1 MRVTILS
8 GDVHLGAVG
17 QFYSNKSLGLPKDQD
32 HRYMPNVISSAIVN
46 TPPTDMLADI
56 LNKRNKV
63 HHLDEETDEDMM
75 PMFPE
80 DVNNKSRN
88 NKHLLPRRNWCSIRE
103 YRPEL
108 TPPPTPSDDG
118 TMGTGAS
125 GSIKRRGSLTR
136 RLSGSG
142 LPGAGLIRRLS
153 QRGSQRNADRTSAS
167 HPPVA
172 FNQRPFGNDAD
183 YFSQDRRRSYE
194 APRRAS
200 ADMARTSAAAPAS
213 EGDLSRPLARPN
225 PFMRRPTVMLPHNP
239 THMINL
245 RGGLDIRLNCENE
258 RGDPAGT
265 TTEYRLIVPA
275 LDYRGD
281 GDPNPEAVKPR
292 GRLSQ
297 LVRGLSQRKVPQRQR
312 GGDGYESYDDGEE
325 GYGSHNRPTGV
336 RRFDGN
342 ESWDSL
348 QQEPAQPAPT
358 GTARRTRASLPAT
371 GNANEIK
378 DVPLPPSA
386 KGVQIGPNGLPV
398 RNNSRTQQQANTS
411 APAGTGVSMRRQ
423 DMPGRPDTYA
433 GPNTLIPDHLPPPPT
448 GPPPASASGMAAQRG
463 SVGEAHRA
471 AASGGGKRRASAEV
485 GRGAGYV

>member
-1 MRVTILS
+1 
-8 GDVHLGAVG
+8 
-17 QFYSNKSLGLPKDQD
+17 
-32 HRYMPNVISSAIVN
+32 MPNVISSAIVN
-46 TPPTDMLADI
+46 TPPTDMVADI
-56 LNKRNKV
+56 LNKRNKI

-80 DVNNKSRN
+80 DVNEKRRN

-108 TPPPTPSDDG
+108 TPPPTPGSEDG
-118 TMGTGAS
+118 GFEGSSGA
-125 GSIKRRGSLTR
+125 GSVKRRGSLTR

-153 QRGSQRNADRTSAS
+153 QRGNTSGHQRHSSAN

-172 FNQRPFGNDAD
+172 FNQRPGANDAD
-183 YFSQDRRRSYE
+183 YFSNSNSRRRSYE

-200 ADMARTSAAAPAS
+200 ADMARPGTGPAS
-213 EGDLSRPLARPN
+213 EGDLTHPQRPN

-275 LDYRGD
+275 LEYRGD

-297 LVRGLSQRKVPQRQR
+297 LVRGFSQRKVAK
-312 GGDGYESYDDGEE
+312 GDREGVYDSYEEDEE
-325 GYGSHNRPTGV
+325 YGQHNRPVHTGAARPAHGA

-348 QQEPAQPAPT
+348 QQDPDPVPVTAGFRSSHTRPPPPPPPA
-358 GTARRTRASLPAT
+358 SH
-371 GNANEIK
+371 NEVK

-386 KGVQIGPNGLPV
+386 AGVQIGTNGLPV
-398 RNNSRTQQQANTS
+398 RNKSRTAANTS
-411 APAGTGVSMRRQ
+411 APAATGVSMRRQ
-423 DMPGRPDTYA
+423 DLPAAASFGRPDTYA
-433 GPNTLIPDHLPPPPT
+433 GPNTMIPDHLPPPPS
-448 GPPPASASGMAAQRG
+448 GAPPSATAGAQRG
-463 SVGEAHRA
+463 SVSMADAHRA
-471 AASGGGKRRASAEV
+471 ASGKRRASGEV
-485 GRGAGYV
+485 GRDGGGQYM